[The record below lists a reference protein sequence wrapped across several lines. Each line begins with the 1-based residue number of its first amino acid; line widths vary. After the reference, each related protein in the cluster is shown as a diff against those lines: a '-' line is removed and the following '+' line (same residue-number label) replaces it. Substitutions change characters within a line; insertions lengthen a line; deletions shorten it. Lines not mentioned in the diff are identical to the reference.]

1 VYSIA
6 MEVYLIVGLE
16 PSVGLAT
23 KPDPNM
29 VLALFLV
36 YASF

>member
-1 VYSIA
+1 MA
-6 MEVYLIVGLE
+6 MEVYLVVGLG
-16 PSVGLAT
+16 PGVGLAT
-23 KPDPNM
+23 RPGPNM